1 MSQSS
6 VVNSSQSS
14 DSLQP
19 ALKAVLGSLDV
30 QLEDELSRYRRYR
43 RKTTPATAAKKPS
56 NSYTQKPSEVLSVSD
71 GENNIEPSSPPS
83 SQSKSSSSQTS
94 SGWESVVLP
103 GSAPLA
109 PRSPKTQLQSEPS
122 YANSS
127 GSPFTSSSSNA
138 NEPDG
143 YLESSQ
149 QLVKSLEERRAKR
162 RQRSWAASLF
172 TPVGIG
178 SMLLFLL
185 SCIGLGYVVM
195 SPSGMA
201 TLGLNRWLSKLN
213 PNAQQTDET
222 TDPNTIES
230 IEPQPNLA
238 AREFV
243 DLDLDTL
250 SNINPSPNPIPAPT
264 TQTPTPT
271 NGQNLTPPSPLPS
284 GPGMSNLTNELLPDP
299 VPPTPKPTTA
309 PAPAPA
315 PVPKPAAGAATKPN
329 TNPVRASDSLYYVV
343 TSYTDERSL
352 EKAREVVP
360 DAYVREFKTGVKVQ
374 MGALDNP
381 EAAKRLAEE
390 LRVQGISVQYDTP
403 KAGQ

>member
-6 VVNSSQSS
+6 VVNNSKSS
-14 DSLQP
+14 DSQLPQ

-43 RKTTPATAAKKPS
+43 RAHSPAPAAKPS
-56 NSYTQKPSEVLSVSD
+56 NSYTQKPSEVLSVSE
-71 GENNIEPSSPPS
+71 GENNIEPTSSAPTPE
-83 SQSKSSSSQTS
+83 SKSSRSQTP
-94 SGWESVVLP
+94 SGWEAVVLP
-103 GSAPLA
+103 ESAPLA
-109 PRSPKTQLQSEPS
+109 RRSLTKLQSEPHPT
-122 YANSS
+122 ASS
-127 GSPFTSSSSNA
+127 VTSSSIPNS
-138 NEPDG
+138 EPEG

-149 QLVKSLEERRAKR
+149 NLVKSLEQRRARR
-162 RQRSWAASLF
+162 RQRSWVASLL

-201 TLGLNRWLSKLN
+201 TLGLNRWFKFN
-213 PNAQQTDET
+213 QNAETANQTSDENAVAQ
-222 TDPNTIES
+222 PV
-230 IEPQPNLA
+230 EPQPNLA

-243 DLDLDTL
+243 ELDLDTL
-250 SNINPSPNPIPAPT
+250 SNINPSPNPIPTPA
-264 TQTPTPT
+264 TQTPPSPDS
-271 NGQNLTPPSPLPS
+271 QSLTPPSPLPS
-284 GPGMSNLTNELLPDP
+284 GPGMNNLTNELLPDP
-299 VPPTPKPTTA
+299 VLPTPTPQPTPTA
-309 PAPAPA
+309 APTVTPT
-315 PVPKPAAGAATKPN
+315 PAAGAATKPN
-329 TNPVRASDSLYYVV
+329 TDPVRASDNLYYVV
-343 TSYTDERSL
+343 TSYTDQRSL

-403 KAGQ
+403 KTAE